1 MKIACPAVAPI
12 GMHGFRQRVFE
23 GCCLLVVA
31 ACCMLLAWSQARGSD
46 LLDLEAGAV
55 VLSATSEYESWPAL
69 ALLDSNAHTG
79 WASRRGR
86 VAPNTIVI
94 ELPRVFAL
102 ESMAFDNTRTQEID
116 YPGISARQVEVWLST
131 RGPEVGF
138 ELVAT
143 VQATQGGREQF
154 PLPLGSEA
162 RWIKLVIN
170 SNWGNDQFTELMEL
184 EAYGEAVGEMAT
196 ALPVS
201 GTYLTNFGPLY
212 LEQSGDRVRGCYDDG
227 TAVVDGR
234 LDGRVMRLDWRDKSG
249 FGVALLT
256 VSSEGDSLNGLWYEG
271 SELRGT
277 WRGPRDPGDPK
288 PLCEIGPRSSEREGA
303 R

>member
-1 MKIACPAVAPI
+1 MNIARPAAAPI

-23 GCCLLVVA
+23 AFCLLIVA
-31 ACCMLLAWSQARGSD
+31 ACCMVLAWSQARGSD

-55 VLSATSEYESWPAL
+55 ILSSPSEYELWPAL
-69 ALLDSNAHTG
+69 ALLDSNAYTG

-94 ELPRVFAL
+94 ELPHIFML
-102 ESMAFDNTRTQEID
+102 ESMAFDNSRTQEID

-131 RGPEVGF
+131 RGPEEGF

-143 VQATQGGREQF
+143 VQATQGGRERF
-154 PLPLGSEA
+154 PLPLGSAA
-162 RWIKLVIN
+162 RWIKLVIT

-196 ALPVS
+196 APPVS

-212 LEQSGDRVRGCYDDG
+212 LEQSGNRVRGCYQDG
-227 TAVVDGR
+227 RAVVSGR
-234 LDGRVMRLDWRDKSG
+234 LDGRAMRLDWREPSG

-256 VSSEGDSLNGLWYEG
+256 VSSGGDSLSGLWYEG

-288 PLCEIGPRSSEREGA
+288 PLCEIAQVSWSGE
-303 R
+303 